1 MARNQ
6 LRTQRL
12 WLAFAL
18 AAAAALSACEDIARR
33 ASTTAPAG
41 SGGGDANY
49 TSALAAADRFCVAWK
64 NRDLPKAR
72 SFLTPGMVQRHRKD
86 QLNDALAG
94 SGNPEHS
101 DFEILPGRKEGS
113 GRYVFP
119 VRLHL
124 KFSGQMDDR
133 IEKPV
138 VRLVLIREAGGEW
151 LVDDFPVPTGS
162 LRR

>member
-101 DFEILPGRKEGS
+101 DFEILPGRKA
-113 GRYVFP
+113 RLRQHYLAALVLP
-119 VRLHL
+119 VARHCSPPCLL
-124 KFSGQMDDR
+124 VA
-133 IEKPV
+133 V
-138 VRLVLIREAGGEW
+138 VRAPPAPAAVEG
-151 LVDDFPVPTGS
+151 
-162 LRR
+162 